1 MKDLQNKG
9 GNKMI
14 GKNWEIVEFYKDMLI
29 YYKTNKY
36 NQKILY
42 FGNRQFNS
50 EKPVSIRSA
59 KILITRYINKLS
71 RRNQKRL
78 KYLKY

>member
-1 MKDLQNKG
+1 
-9 GNKMI
+9 MI

-42 FGNRQFNS
+42 FGNRFFNS

-71 RRNQKRL
+71 IRNQKRL

>member
-1 MKDLQNKG
+1 
-9 GNKMI
+9 MI
-14 GKNWEIVEFYKDMLI
+14 GKNWEIVTYYKDMLI

-42 FGNRQFNS
+42 FGNKQFNS
-50 EKPVSIRSA
+50 ERPVSIRSA

-71 RRNQKRL
+71 ARNQKRL